1 MTRCNHHTFLLPAN
15 YVQWFN
21 LSYIPSATE
30 KSTLLKKNRVA
41 DKTYICNIFLET

>member
-30 KSTLLKKNRVA
+30 KSTLLKK
-41 DKTYICNIFLET
+41 KTELQIKLISVTFS